1 MFKFDIL
8 ILNSFKF
15 FKSLVVPQGSLLV
28 RVEMHIQN
36 RGVFYLFIKDMLLRI
51 KRISWFAMDLAKD
64 SMTFHQFTLREDQP
78 LKLHQLK
85 VRVKKKIKKK
95 NQWKLWDYF
104 WIRKCNPQKR
114 NIVFLLGLLFGEK
127 IQLIS
132 SFLLIF

>member
-1 MFKFDIL
+1 MFKFDIF

-15 FKSLVVPQGSLLV
+15 FKSLVVPQGSLV

-85 VRVKKKIKKK
+85 VRVKKRLKRISGNSGITFGLGNVILRKEI
-95 NQWKLWDYF
+95 LYF
-104 WIRKCNPQKR
+104 YLGCCLGRKSN
-114 NIVFLLGLLFGEK
+114 LSALFY
-127 IQLIS
+127 
-132 SFLLIF
+132 